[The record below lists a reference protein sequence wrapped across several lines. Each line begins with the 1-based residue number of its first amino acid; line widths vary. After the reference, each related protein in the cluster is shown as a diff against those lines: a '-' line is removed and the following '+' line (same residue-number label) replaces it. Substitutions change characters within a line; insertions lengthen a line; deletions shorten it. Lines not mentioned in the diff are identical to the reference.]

1 MTADLPVVCEG
12 ETRFSSNRLRSST
25 ARRILLKPQ
34 GPFLKFPLPDHCPIR
49 DSGSLRIVII
59 HPPFSPRVHSCI
71 SRPPVAYPSML
82 VMREELNG
90 ILLPSYDAD
99 NFLNQ
104 ETDDSDFY
112 GTLIIGSNPPVNE
125 SPTDTPRL
133 H

>member
-1 MTADLPVVCEG
+1 
-12 ETRFSSNRLRSST
+12 
-25 ARRILLKPQ
+25 
-34 GPFLKFPLPDHCPIR
+34 
-49 DSGSLRIVII
+49 
-59 HPPFSPRVHSCI
+59 
-71 SRPPVAYPSML
+71 ML

-112 GTLIIGSNPPVNE
+112 GTLIVGSNPPVDE